1 MYLLPY
7 LPVNPHVQRL
17 SWETPIS
24 DLKWRFHP
32 NKHRHEAKLS
42 VQMIGKLQQGIE
54 GRRKHQEQLCRR
66 LHLLQFDQVCID
78 YLIILETISLG
89 NVKVGD

>member
-1 MYLLPY
+1 
-7 LPVNPHVQRL
+7 
-17 SWETPIS
+17 
-24 DLKWRFHP
+24 
-32 NKHRHEAKLS
+32 
-42 VQMIGKLQQGIE
+42 MIGKLQQGIE

-89 NVKVGD
+89 NVKVGN